1 MVRRRIEKVKPL
13 KAPDGPSVVD
23 CKRYDRISYSSGR
36 CGMTRGHATEILAA
50 FLLLLFFL
58 WVPSGLFAN
67 DRRHYKVQT
76 VSIEKMDAIIRTAG
90 DCLVVV
96 MAAWCHPCI
105 EELPA
110 LKALNQKYA
119 REGLRMVGLSL
130 DYGGPQDMEPLLKAQ
145 QIRFPVYW
153 TGEAAIEKY
162 AITKIPLLIFFRDG
176 RAVQRLQGQ
185 RSQAALEKEIRRFL
199 DDS

>member
-1 MVRRRIEKVKPL
+1 MTSRDATNFLAGLLICWFFLGVPL
-13 KAPDGPSVVD
+13 KLSAD
-23 CKRYDRISYSSGR
+23 
-36 CGMTRGHATEILAA
+36 
-50 FLLLLFFL
+50 
-58 WVPSGLFAN
+58 
-67 DRRHYKVQT
+67 DRRPFEVQSI
-76 VSIEKMDAIIRTAG
+76 SIEKMDAVIRRAG

-119 REGLRMVGLSL
+119 RKGLRMVGLSL
-130 DYGGPQDMEPLLKAQ
+130 DYGGPQAMEPLLKAQ
-145 QIRFPVYW
+145 QIHFPVYW

-176 RAVQRLQGQ
+176 RVVQRLQGQ
-185 RSQAALEKEIRRFL
+185 RSRAALEKEIVRFL
-199 DDS
+199 KDA

>member
-1 MVRRRIEKVKPL
+1 
-13 KAPDGPSVVD
+13 
-23 CKRYDRISYSSGR
+23 
-36 CGMTRGHATEILAA
+36 MTGGYATKILTVI
-50 FLLLLFFL
+50 LIILLFEGAAL
-58 WVPSGLFAN
+58 HLSA
-67 DRRHYKVQT
+67 DERRPYRVQSI
-76 VSIEKMDAIIRTAG
+76 SIEKMDAVIRRAG

-130 DYGGPQDMEPLLKAQ
+130 DYGGPQAMEPLLEAQ
-145 QIRFPVYW
+145 KIRFPVYW
-153 TGEAAIEKY
+153 TGEAAIAKY

-176 RAVQRLQGQ
+176 QAVRRLQGQ
-185 RSQAALEKEIRRFL
+185 RSQAALEREIVRFL
-199 DDS
+199 KDA